1 MSVNL
6 DIRSKLSPDAIIFIN
21 QAYDN
26 SIIGTTFDGRA
37 IYDFDK
43 MVEELMTDMGWAEEE
58 AIDWIEY
65 NTFRALPYCGDKAP
79 LIMRN
84 EGYCENF

>member
-1 MSVNL
+1 MSVNQE
-6 DIRSKLSPDAIIFIN
+6 IRNKLPPDAVIFIN

-43 MVEELMTDMGWAEEE
+43 MVQELMADEGWTEEE
-58 AIDWIEY
+58 AVDWVEY
-65 NTFRALPYCGDKAP
+65 NTFRALPYGGDKAP

-84 EGYCENF
+84 EG

>member
-1 MSVNL
+1 MSVNQE
-6 DIRSKLSPDAIIFIN
+6 IRSKLPPDAVIFIN

-43 MVEELMTDMGWAEEE
+43 MVQELMADEGWTEEE
-58 AIDWIEY
+58 AIDWVEY
-65 NTFRALPYCGDKAP
+65 NTFRALPYGGDKAP

-84 EGYCENF
+84 EG

>member
-1 MSVNL
+1 MSVNQE
-6 DIRSKLSPDAIIFIN
+6 IRSKLPPDAVIFIN

-43 MVEELMTDMGWAEEE
+43 MVQELMTDEGWSEEE

-65 NTFRALPYCGDKAP
+65 NTIRALPYCGDKPP
-79 LIMRN
+79 LIMRE
-84 EGYCENF
+84 EG

>member
-6 DIRSKLSPDAIIFIN
+6 EIRKKLPPDAVIFIN

-26 SIIGTTFDGRA
+26 SIVGTTFDGRA

-43 MVEELMTDMGWAEEE
+43 MVQELMTDEGWSEEE
-58 AIDWIEY
+58 AIDWIEF
-65 NTFRALPYCGDKAP
+65 NTLRALPYGGEKAP
-79 LIMRN
+79 LVMRN
-84 EGYCENF
+84 EG

>member
-6 DIRSKLSPDAIIFIN
+6 EIRNQLSPDAVIFIN

-26 SIIGTTFDGRA
+26 SIIGTTFDGRV

-43 MVEELMTDMGWAEEE
+43 MVQELMTDEGWTEEE

-65 NTFRALPYCGDKAP
+65 NTIRALPYCGDKAP
-79 LIMRN
+79 LVMRE
-84 EGYCENF
+84 EG

>member
-6 DIRSKLSPDAIIFIN
+6 DIRKQLPSDAIVFDN
-21 QAYDN
+21 HAYDN

-43 MVEELMTDMGWAEEE
+43 MVKELMADE
-58 AIDWIEY
+58 DWCEDDAVEWINY
-65 NTFRALPYCGDKAP
+65 NTLRALPYGGEKTP
-79 LIMRN
+79 MIVYG
-84 EGYCENF
+84 EEEW